1 MGNHDYDPNLLRAL
15 DDLDLPGVPVEKG
28 EWNRV
33 LASARGQVNA
43 KQPGRKARRSRPLLR
58 LVRSAAVAACSRH
71 GDGCVVGKIDGRGCC
86 QVQIGSNLGLGLE
99 RHQPPRGGGGRR

>member
-58 LVRSAAVAACSRH
+58 LVRSAAVAAAA
-71 GDGCVVGKIDGRGCC
+71 CVVVLGS
-86 QVQIGSNLGLGLE
+86 VNLANPAFAESQIGRASCRE
-99 RHQPPRGGGGRR
+99 RV